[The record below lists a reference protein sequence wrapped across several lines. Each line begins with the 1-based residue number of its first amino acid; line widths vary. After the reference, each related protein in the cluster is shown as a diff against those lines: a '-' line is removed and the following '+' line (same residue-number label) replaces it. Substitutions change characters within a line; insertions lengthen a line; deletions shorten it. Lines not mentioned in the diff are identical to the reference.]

1 MTSPLD
7 LDTIEQRAREAAAL
21 AEAATAGPWYEH
33 WGHDGLWGIAFT
45 GEGNDGA
52 EHYVSTKSTIDPE
65 ETAAEQDAAFIAASR
80 TAVPALAAD
89 VAALVAEVRRLAM
102 TLEAAQA
109 ALRDAIASNTANGE
123 ALDTARA
130 LLLERWDASNLDAV
144 LDKFGHIKPFATDWT
159 RRAYNFLWP
168 EGKAK

>member
-21 AEAATAGPWYEH
+21 AEAATKT
-33 WGHDGLWGIAFT
+33 F
-45 GEGNDGA
+45 GA
-52 EHYVSTKSTIDPE
+52 YQST
-65 ETAAEQDAAFIAASR
+65 TARKLTQIS
-80 TAVPALAAD
+80 TAVPALATD

-168 EGKAK
+168 AGKAK